1 MSETSGL
8 TFLADESCDF
18 SIVRPLR
25 QNGFDVKSISEET
38 PGITD
43 SDVIEMAKREGRI
56 LITEDKDFGE
66 LVYAH
71 QRPHG
76 GVIFIRYPSY
86 AKKSIADVI
95 DHLVKT
101 KGVAL
106 IGCFVVVSPK
116 RIRILKTDI
125 P

>member
-1 MSETSGL
+1 MSEL
-8 TFLADESCDF
+8 KFLADESCDF
-18 SIVRPLR
+18 SIVRILR
-25 QNGFDVKSISEET
+25 QNGFDVKSIAEEA
-38 PGITD
+38 PGLTD
-43 SDVIEMAKREGRI
+43 SDVIGIAKLENRI

-86 AKKSIADVI
+86 AKKSIADAI
-95 DHLVKT
+95 DHLVKS
-101 KGVAL
+101 KGETL
-106 IGCFVVVSPK
+106 IGCFVVVSPNK
-116 RIRILKTDI
+116 IRILKTDF

>member
-1 MSETSGL
+1 MSAL
-8 TFLADESCDF
+8 KFLADESCDF
-18 SIVRPLR
+18 SIVRMLR
-25 QNGFDVKSISEET
+25 QNGFDVKAIAEES

-43 SDVIEMAKREGRI
+43 LEVIGIAKQEGRI

-86 AKKSIADVI
+86 AKTSIADVI
-95 DHLVKT
+95 DHLVKS
-101 KGVAL
+101 KGETLV
-106 IGCFVVVSPK
+106 GCFVVVSPNK
-116 RIRILKTDI
+116 IRILKSDI